1 MTGST
6 QTGSVIIVGVDGSAA
21 SDAAVRWATQEAMMR
36 NSALTVV
43 NALTPVVTWPA
54 VPLPPGVDAWQEGE
68 SRRIVTDA
76 VSIAESC
83 SGGGKPTQIGYK
95 FFVSAPVP
103 TLVDLSRDAQMV
115 VVGSSGRGA
124 LKRSA
129 LGSVSTEVVHR
140 AHCHVAVVHGDPP
153 TDQQSAQS
161 PVVVGVDGSPASDLA
176 VGMAFEEASWRGAHL
191 VAVHAWTDGDIT
203 EFLGG
208 RWPTI
213 QPSVDD
219 ALTELLAG
227 WVKRYPGVS
236 VRRMAVLDNPAR
248 HLVELS
254 KSAQLVVVG
263 SHGRG
268 GVARALL
275 GSVSTAVIHAAHT
288 PVIVARKEG

>member
-1 MTGST
+1 MAGST
-6 QTGSVIIVGVDGSAA
+6 QTGSGIIVGVDGSAA
-21 SDAAVRWATQEAMMR
+21 SDAAVRWAAHQAMMR
-36 NSALTVV
+36 KRALTVV
-43 NALTPVVTWPA
+43 NALTPVITWPQ
-54 VPLPPGVDAWQEGE
+54 VPVPSGVDAWQEAE

-83 SGGGKPTQIGYK
+83 SGDGELTQIGYK

-103 TLVDLSRDAQMV
+103 TLVDLSRDAEMV
-115 VVGSSGRGA
+115 VVGCRGRGA
-124 LKRSA
+124 LNGGA

-140 AHCHVAVVHGDPP
+140 AHCPVCVVHSDTPSE
-153 TDQQSAQS
+153 QQSADS
-161 PVVVGVDGSPASDLA
+161 PVVVGVDGSPTSDLA
-176 VGMAFEEASWRGAHL
+176 VGIAFEEASWRGAGL
-191 VAVHAWTDGDIT
+191 VAVHAWTDGDVT

-208 RWPTI
+208 RWPSI
-213 QPSVDD
+213 QPSVDE
-219 ALTELLAG
+219 ALAELLAG

-254 KSAQLVVVG
+254 KSAQLLVVG

-288 PVIVARKEG
+288 PVIVARRNH